1 MRNLLII
8 YLLLFTI
15 ACTSDKKTTVPQESP
30 SKAESTSGTKPKLD
44 TEIVKDKVLG
54 MLLGSAIGD
63 AMGAPTEM
71 WSREDIKIEY
81 GYVDDL
87 DTMVREPSAEGT
99 WDFNLPAGGTTDDT
113 RWKKLMTEFLLTQE
127 AWSPLDPNDFAQFIV
142 RQYEKD
148 IQSLKN
154 TESFDP
160 EPFEVNARRLAWLQE
175 WAMVAKPFVEDD
187 LQGYAS
193 ALSRFYGGEMTCA
206 GMLYAPA
213 IGAFYPAAPQMAYD
227 EAYRL
232 ALFDIGYARD
242 ISAITAALVAAAMNP
257 EASPT
262 SVINTLR
269 DVDPQGYFKSRLV
282 GRAAYRILKE
292 ARNIVYQ
299 VNQLKVEDVDVDQLK
314 VPAGK
319 NADMLWLA
327 RTQKA
332 YELLDTRN
340 QDLPF
345 HAGEIHLVN
354 LTALLLCEF
363 DFEKS
368 LAFVVNF
375 GRDNDTT
382 AAVTG
387 AILGAYYG
395 AKKLPPEMI
404 SQVLETNKGLLKTDI
419 ETLANQLYEK
429 IEGI

>member
-1 MRNLLII
+1 MII